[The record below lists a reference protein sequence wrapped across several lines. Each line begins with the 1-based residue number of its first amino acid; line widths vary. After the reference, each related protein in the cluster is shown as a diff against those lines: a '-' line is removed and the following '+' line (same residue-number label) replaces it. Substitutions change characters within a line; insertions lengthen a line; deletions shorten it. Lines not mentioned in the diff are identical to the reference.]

1 MTGICFQ
8 EQRDATWPLIFK
20 GHSFENTFSQLLWLL
35 AETQSLRKVFERQE
49 TPHPHPPCL
58 TLLLFA
64 PLHQQHWLTN
74 HHSPSRPSPPRHGC
88 SFCPLLFRSSLQW
101 HLHRGLPWV
110 SSLRL
115 DSPWKLLPCFLS
127 PPPQVFCVLL
137 HPFPLD
143 CELQWSGILK
153 FVLSSVSISKN
164 TISSL
169 YMFKRIHWVFFSCIF
184 SQKKK

>member
-127 PPPQVFCVLL
+127 PPP
-137 HPFPLD
+137 
-143 CELQWSGILK
+143 K
-153 FVLSSVSISKN
+153 FFVYCSTPS
-164 TISSL
+164 
-169 YMFKRIHWVFFSCIF
+169 HWTVNSNDRGF
-184 SQKKK
+184 